1 MPRLQAAHAPLKGVT
16 QTADAVAMSI
26 MSITSPVPRRPQ
38 RQHGDRGDIL
48 LGWLAKLVVVFGVVG
63 VVVFDAISVVS
74 ARATVHDDGTYAARA
89 AATVWVTTGDVD
101 AAYRTA
107 VAAAAEKHADNRV
120 DVGGFRIEP
129 DGVVYLTIRR
139 TASTLLVDR
148 LDQTAKWARITE
160 DVTGRDGTY

>member
-1 MPRLQAAHAPLKGVT
+1 
-16 QTADAVAMSI
+16 MSI
-26 MSITSPVPRRPQ
+26 MSITSLVQRRPQ
-38 RQHGDRGDIL
+38 RHRGDRGDRGDIL
-48 LGWLAKLVVVFGVVG
+48 LGWLAKLVVVFGLVG

-107 VAAAAEKHADNRV
+107 VDAAAEKHADNRV
-120 DVGGFRIEP
+120 DAGGFRIEP

-148 LDQTAKWARITE
+148 LEQTAKWARITE
-160 DVTGRDGTY
+160 DATGRDGTY